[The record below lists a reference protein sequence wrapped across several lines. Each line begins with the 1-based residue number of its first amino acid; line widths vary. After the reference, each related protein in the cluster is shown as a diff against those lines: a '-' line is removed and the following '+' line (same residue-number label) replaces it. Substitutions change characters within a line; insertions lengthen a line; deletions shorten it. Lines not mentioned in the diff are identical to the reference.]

1 MKINAILCH
10 KCMNIV
16 YSRSRNDFH
25 SCDCHDVS
33 VDGGFDYFK
42 VSHKDSAKFTPI
54 QLNGDKL
61 LEQILQYD
69 YMYGN
74 RNISEE
80 FIGGYHGKYRLT
92 ENSNTRF
99 FGKLIE
105 NYADVEEV
113 FEELKCRKLQK
124 AVKLAKKKG
133 LIV

>member
-10 KCMNIV
+10 KCKCIV
-16 YSRSRNDFH
+16 FSKHTHDHRV
-25 SCDCHDVS
+25 CDCKDIS

-42 VSHKDSAKFTPI
+42 VSHKESAKFTPV

-69 YMYGN
+69 YVYGN
-74 RNISEE
+74 RVVPEE
-80 FIGGYHGKYRLT
+80 FRDGWHGKFRLT
-92 ENSNTRF
+92 ENSNTSF
-99 FGKLIE
+99 FEKLID

-113 FEELKCRKLQK
+113 FEELKYRKLQK
-124 AVKLAKKKG
+124 AVKSAKKKG